1 MEDVGVKCPTG
12 LVALAGVLNADP
24 DRPADFGD
32 RIRRD
37 RARHCPAYDTAA
49 IDLDHCGDERH
60 RHARIATLDHR
71 ASADL
76 SGVGEA
82 DVRHPAMLAA
92 GRAGHTL
99 TEQGRATIPATA
111 ADKMMVAML
120 ADHDIRS
127 EEHTSEL
134 QSLMRS
140 SYAVFCLKKKKK

>member
-1 MEDVGVKCPTG
+1 MRISDGSSDVCSSD
-12 LVALAGVLNADP
+12 L
-24 DRPADFGD
+24 

-111 ADKMMVAML
+111 AAKML
-120 ADHDIRS
+120 RS

-134 QSLMRS
+134 QSLMRR
-140 SYAVFCLKKKKK
+140 SYAVFGLNKKNEHTTIAS

>member
-71 ASADL
+71 ARADL

-82 DVRHPAMLAA
+82 DEI
-92 GRAGHTL
+92 GRACVGKECVSTCRSRWSPYHSNKHMIT
-99 TEQGRATIPATA
+99 P
-111 ADKMMVAML
+111 V
-120 ADHDIRS
+120 DHILCLYYRLIKS
-127 EEHTSEL
+127 IK
-134 QSLMRS
+134 S
-140 SYAVFCLKKKKK
+140 SSTY

>member
-1 MEDVGVKCPTG
+1 MFCVMFIFSSRRRHTRCALVTGVQTC
-12 LVALAGVLNADP
+12 ALP
-24 DRPADFGD
+24 
-32 RIRRD
+32 IWD

-82 DVRHPAMLAA
+82 DVRHAAMLAA

-99 TEQGRATIPATA
+99 PTKGRAPITALATSKQTQTA
-111 ADKMMVAML
+111 TRKDGTR
-120 ADHDIRS
+120 H
-127 EEHTSEL
+127 
-134 QSLMRS
+134 QG
-140 SYAVFCLKKKKK
+140 